1 LLRAIRHWSG
11 LWGVN
16 RAFTLLW
23 QTGRMTQLP
32 DHLTPEIW
40 LTQMLSSTEAQKDGV
55 VKRQIR
61 DVERLV
67 GRDAFVAAVEERGF
81 QAVRNGRH
89 YVVFC
94 NDQPIRRVR

>member
-1 LLRAIRHWSG
+1 MSH
-11 LWGVN
+11 
-16 RAFTLLW
+16 
-23 QTGRMTQLP
+23 LP
-32 DHLTPEIW
+32 DHLTSEIW
-40 LTQMLSSTEAQKDGV
+40 LNQMLSSAEAQKGGV

-67 GRDAFVAAVEERGF
+67 GHDAFIAEVDRRGF

-94 NDQPIRRVR
+94 NALPIRRVR

>member
-1 LLRAIRHWSG
+1 
-11 LWGVN
+11 
-16 RAFTLLW
+16 
-23 QTGRMTQLP
+23 MTQLP

-40 LTQMLSSTEAQKDGV
+40 LNQMLSSSEAQKGGV

-67 GRDAFVAAVEERGF
+67 GYDAFVKAVQARGF

-89 YVVFC
+89 FVVFC
-94 NDQPIRRVR
+94 NDEPIRRVR

>member
-1 LLRAIRHWSG
+1 
-11 LWGVN
+11 
-16 RAFTLLW
+16 
-23 QTGRMTQLP
+23 MTRLP
-32 DHLTPEIW
+32 DHLTPEVW
-40 LTQMLSSTEAQKDGV
+40 LTQMLSSAEAQKGGV

-67 GRDAFVAAVEERGF
+67 GYDAFIAEVHARGF
-81 QAVRNGRH
+81 QAIRNGRH

>member
-1 LLRAIRHWSG
+1 
-11 LWGVN
+11 
-16 RAFTLLW
+16 
-23 QTGRMTQLP
+23 MTQLP

-40 LTQMLSSTEAQKDGV
+40 LKQMLSSSEAQKGGV

-67 GRDAFVAAVEERGF
+67 GYDAFVKAVHARGF

-89 YVVFC
+89 YVVFY
-94 NDQPIRRVR
+94 NDDPIRRVR